1 MSGVWWH
8 IPVIPVFKV
17 CRQGEF
23 KASLGYIAS
32 LSQPFQILNKSGVVV
47 YAFNSSPLE
56 AA

>member
-23 KASLGYIAS
+23 KTSLGYIAS